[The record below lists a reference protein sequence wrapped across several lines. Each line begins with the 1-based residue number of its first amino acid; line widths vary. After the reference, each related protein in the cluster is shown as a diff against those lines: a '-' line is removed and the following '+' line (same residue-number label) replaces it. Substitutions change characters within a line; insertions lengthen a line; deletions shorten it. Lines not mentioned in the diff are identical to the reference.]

1 MCFDLH
7 LQMQFWT
14 DSNVYSGVLK
24 CYLKSR
30 LFMDLNAKKE
40 YLSYDVDKK
49 LHTYY
54 FFVTNSKL

>member
-1 MCFDLH
+1 
-7 LQMQFWT
+7 
-14 DSNVYSGVLK
+14 
-24 CYLKSR
+24 
-30 LFMDLNAKKE
+30 MDLNAKKE